1 MRFWVV
7 RFIREDAAC
16 DDCSSP
22 DRVIVA
28 GGDEV
33 RGGRV
38 RGHAADRAVV
48 VAEHAVLHALHQVI
62 DLALLVRT
70 TAYSVP
76 INIIVITIC
85 TKSLEI
91 LLKSG
96 LPNDFPHGQVR
107 QG

>member
-1 MRFWVV
+1 MTSQTGMGSQSYYASPFRPTREMRFWVV
-7 RFIREDAAC
+7 RFIRENAARF
-16 DDCSSP
+16 DCSSP
-22 DRVIVA
+22 HGVIVA

-70 TAYSVP
+70 TADSVP
-76 INIIVITIC
+76 TLQI
-85 TKSLEI
+85 
-91 LLKSG
+91 
-96 LPNDFPHGQVR
+96 
-107 QG
+107 

>member
-7 RFIREDAAC
+7 RFIRENAAGY
-16 DDCSSP
+16 DCSSP

-48 VAEHAVLHALHQVI
+48 VAEHAVLHTLNQVI
-62 DLALLVRT
+62 DLALLVRS
-70 TAYSVP
+70 TADSVP
-76 INIIVITIC
+76 INIIVITI
-85 TKSLEI
+85 
-91 LLKSG
+91 
-96 LPNDFPHGQVR
+96 
-107 QG
+107 

>member
-1 MRFWVV
+1 MV
-7 RFIREDAAC
+7 RFIREDAAS

-70 TAYSVP
+70 TADSVP
-76 INIIVITIC
+76 INTNIIVVYFYITF
-85 TKSLEI
+85 SLEI
-91 LLKSG
+91 RVT
-96 LPNDFPHGQVR
+96 N
-107 QG
+107 

>member
-70 TAYSVP
+70 TADSVP
-76 INIIVITIC
+76 ISIIVITIF
-85 TKSLEI
+85 T
-91 LLKSG
+91 
-96 LPNDFPHGQVR
+96 
-107 QG
+107 